1 MGNQSITNIIETNR
15 EQVLLWAQEGKSYFW
30 IAMQLGIPERSSPMV
45 STWFRKQGIR
55 RKPKVESPYNNHA

>member
-1 MGNQSITNIIETNR
+1 MSKNYNELIEENR
-15 EQVLLWAQEGKSYFW
+15 EQVLVWAQEGKSYFW

-55 RKPKVESPYNNHA
+55 RKPKVGNSYNNHA

>member
-1 MGNQSITNIIETNR
+1 MSKNYNELIESNR
-15 EQVLLWAQEGKSYFW
+15 EQVLSWAQEGKSYFW

-55 RKPKVESPYNNHA
+55 RKPKVGNSYNNHA

>member
-1 MGNQSITNIIETNR
+1 MSKNYNELIESNR
-15 EQVLLWAQEGKSYFW
+15 EQVLSWAQEGKSYFW

-45 STWFRKQGIR
+45 SAWFRKRGIR

>member
-1 MGNQSITNIIETNR
+1 MSKNYNELIEENR
-15 EQVLLWAQEGKSYFW
+15 EQVLVWAQEGKSYFW

>member
-1 MGNQSITNIIETNR
+1 MSKNYNELIEENR
-15 EQVLLWAQEGKSYFW
+15 EQVLAWAQEGKSYFW

-55 RKPKVESPYNNHA
+55 RKPKVGNSYNNHA